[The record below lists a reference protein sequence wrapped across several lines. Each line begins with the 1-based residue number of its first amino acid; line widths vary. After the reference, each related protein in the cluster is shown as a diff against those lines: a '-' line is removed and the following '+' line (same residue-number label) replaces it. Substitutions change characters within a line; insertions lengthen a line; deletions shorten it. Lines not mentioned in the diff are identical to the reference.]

1 MTLAAP
7 AYAKSART
15 VRIVFI
21 MGLAAL
27 GGCPFG
33 VEGSACAYPRQLRT
47 TEIRQLGLSAGQRR
61 TCSNKGDDTRTSK
74 CHRLDDATDH
84 RWPSKLDTLGAAL
97 WAEDSGGRELEDPGS
112 LAKVRGALQDAGAPE
127 GELFYR
133 RENEHYGRAAER
145 AAADI
150 IVEDDC
156 ESIGGPAQM
165 TYPKLG
171 PDSKARTKSVVIPEW
186 GGIDHLPTDPEK
198 LRTY

>member
-1 MTLAAP
+1 MRPDRVEESRHTRKCLCSIPIQGFAFNLVTVGHPSVTVWMTRP
-7 AYAKSART
+7 VT
-15 VRIVFI
+15 
-21 MGLAAL
+21 
-27 GGCPFG
+27 GG
-33 VEGSACAYPRQLRT
+33 
-47 TEIRQLGLSAGQRR
+47 
-61 TCSNKGDDTRTSK
+61 
-74 CHRLDDATDH
+74 
-84 RWPSKLDTLGAAL
+84 PSKLDTLGAAL
-97 WAEDSGGRELEDPGS
+97 WAEDSGGRELGDPGS

-133 RENEHYGRAAER
+133 RENEHYGQAAER

-156 ESIGGPAQM
+156 ESIDGPAQM

>member
-1 MTLAAP
+1 MSCPKHEGRKAGSHLPFFADP
-7 AYAKSART
+7 
-15 VRIVFI
+15 VRV
-21 MGLAAL
+21 
-27 GGCPFG
+27 
-33 VEGSACAYPRQLRT
+33 
-47 TEIRQLGLSAGQRR
+47 
-61 TCSNKGDDTRTSK
+61 
-74 CHRLDDATDH
+74 RLDRIEERGTLGSVPVRFPFRRSAFDLVTVGH
-84 RWPSKLDTLGAAL
+84 PSVTVWMTRPVTGGPSKLDTLGAAL

-133 RENEHYGRAAER
+133 RENEHYGQAAER

-156 ESIGGPAQM
+156 ESIDGPAQM

>member
-1 MTLAAP
+1 VRLEWREALARAPASSGPLRYISSGLPPVSDEPAQTREMTLGHP
-7 AYAKSART
+7 SVTVWMTRLITGGRQSWTRSA
-15 VRIVFI
+15 
-21 MGLAAL
+21 L
-27 GGCPFG
+27 P
-33 VEGSACAYPRQLRT
+33 
-47 TEIRQLGLSAGQRR
+47 
-61 TCSNKGDDTRTSK
+61 
-74 CHRLDDATDH
+74 
-84 RWPSKLDTLGAAL
+84 L

-186 GGIDHLPTDPEK
+186 GGIDHLPTDP
-198 LRTY
+198 